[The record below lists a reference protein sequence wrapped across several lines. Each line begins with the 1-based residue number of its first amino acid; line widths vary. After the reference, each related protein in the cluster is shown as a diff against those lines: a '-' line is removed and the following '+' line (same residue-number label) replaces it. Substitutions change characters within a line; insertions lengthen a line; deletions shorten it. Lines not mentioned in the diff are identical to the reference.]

1 MTRVE
6 RLERELMEVRREKM
20 ELEIRMRRMERLV
33 LEETEGM
40 SVRLRRSNTTMN
52 GKEEAKY
59 ESDI

>member
-1 MTRVE
+1 
-6 RLERELMEVRREKM
+6 MEVRREKM
-20 ELEIRMRRMERLV
+20 ELEIRMM
-33 LEETEGM
+33 EETEGM